1 MLSDVELYELK
12 DKMRIQ
18 PTLKCIYKDHLKN
31 FTFKP
36 EEAYIINLAD
46 EANPDNFGT
55 HYCLLYSAY
64 NKQLP
69 NKPLEYFWFDSY
81 GAGCP
86 TEVNAFTNQPKI
98 PHSDKNIQ
106 GKFSNSC
113 GFYCLAMLF
122 YLTTFK
128 NRLGML
134 FCDAEMFLQLFDDTK
149 EVVDTLHNEVML
161 KEFFKVLS

>member
-1 MLSDVELYELK
+1 MISDVDIMELK
-12 DKMRIQ
+12 GKMRIQ
-18 PTLKCIYKDHLKN
+18 TSLKCIYKDHLEN
-31 FTFKP
+31 HTFQP

-64 NKQLP
+64 NSQLP
-69 NKPLEYFWFDSY
+69 NKPLESFYFDSY

-86 TEVNAFTNQPKI
+86 KEVNAFTNQPKI
-98 PHSDKNIQ
+98 CHSDKNIQ

-113 GFYCLAMLF
+113 GFYVLAMLF

-128 NRLGML
+128 NRLGL
-134 FCDAEMFLQLFDDTK
+134 LYCDAEMFLKLFDDTN
-149 EVVDTLHNEVML
+149 EIVNTLHNEVML
-161 KEFFKVLS
+161 KEFFKEMP